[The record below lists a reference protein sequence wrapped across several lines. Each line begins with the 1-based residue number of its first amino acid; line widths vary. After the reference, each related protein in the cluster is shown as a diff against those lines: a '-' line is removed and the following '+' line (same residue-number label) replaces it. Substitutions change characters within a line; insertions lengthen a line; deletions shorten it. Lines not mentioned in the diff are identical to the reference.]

1 MNAFLNYV
9 VEANLGLCLML
20 LMYALFLRRDT
31 DFGVKRFFLLVSI
44 ACSILFPLIQIDGV
58 NSDYVPSLGQIIPT
72 SWLPE
77 VVITAEGS
85 AGNSISDVSLWDII
99 SGVYSIGVCTG
110 LILFVVRVFMI
121 ARTLLP
127 LRSYR
132 LGDYLIF
139 ESNDNQSSFSFFR
152 CIYIGQASELSTD
165 EKAMIIHHE
174 QIHASRLHS
183 FDILF
188 INVVGVFF
196 WFNPV
201 IGIYKKILIQLHEF
215 EADARSVSSRDVD
228 NYCSLL
234 AKVALMSADIK
245 LANHFSNSLT
255 VKRIEM
261 MRTIKARIKRWK
273 YIAYATVLP
282 SFFFVVACQD
292 QVVNDMT
299 DVAKN
304 TSTALLAPEHVQQRF
319 DEMKR
324 ANPTSNV
331 QLFEINNE
339 GSKKLWALQQEYGAP
354 KSAIY
359 FTPEGA
365 PEAKGNGPK
374 MEPSGNDR
382 MYVIIEYDANA
393 RKIAELSKSEE
404 DVYQMVD
411 TPAEFPGG
419 LEALKEFL
427 QSNLVYPDEART
439 AGLEGTEFV
448 SFIVEKD
455 GSVSS
460 ITSVSSFSA
469 VTQAAAVQVVQNFPK
484 WIPGKNEGQVV
495 RSRFVVP
502 IKFKLG

>member
-1 MNAFLNYV
+1 MNAFLNYA

-20 LMYALFLRRDT
+20 LMYALFLRRET
-31 DFGVKRFFLLVSI
+31 DFGVKRFFLLISI
-44 ACSILFPLIQIDGV
+44 TCSVLFPLIQIDGV
-58 NSDYVPSLGQIIPT
+58 NNSYVPSLGQIIPT
-72 SWLPE
+72 RWLPE

-85 AGNSISDVSLWDII
+85 ARSSFSDVSLWGII
-99 SGVYSIGVCTG
+99 SVIYSIGVCAG
-110 LILFVVRVFMI
+110 LILFLVRIFMI

-132 LGDYLIF
+132 LGDYLVF
-139 ESNDNQSSFSFFR
+139 ESDDNRSSFSFFR
-152 CIYIGQASELSTD
+152 CIYLGQASELSTD

-174 QIHASRLHS
+174 QIHASQLHS

-188 INVVGVFF
+188 INIVGVFF

-234 AKVALMSADIK
+234 AKVALMSADIQ

-273 YIAYATVLP
+273 YIAYATLLP

-292 QVVNDMT
+292 QVVSDMT

-304 TSTALLAPEHVQQRF
+304 ASTALLAPEHVQQRF
-319 DEMKR
+319 DEIKKS
-324 ANPTSNV
+324 NPTSNV
-331 QLFEINNE
+331 QLLELNNE
-339 GSKKLWALQQEYGAP
+339 GSKKMWALEQQYGMP
-354 KSAIY
+354 KSTI
-359 FTPEGA
+359 FFSPKGA
-365 PEAKGNGPK
+365 QEMRQGGPK
-374 MEPSGNDR
+374 IESSGNDR
-382 MYVIIEYDANA
+382 TYVIIEYDANA
-393 RKIAELSKSEE
+393 SKIAELSKSEE
-404 DVYQMVD
+404 DVYHMVD
-411 TPAEFPGG
+411 TPAQFPGG
-419 LEALKEFL
+419 LEALSEFL
-427 QSNLVYPDEART
+427 QSNLVYPEEART
-439 AGLEGTEFV
+439 AGIEGTEFV

-460 ITSVSSFSA
+460 ITSVKSISSA
-469 VTQAAAVQVVQNFPK
+469 TQAAALQVVENFPK
-484 WIPGKNEGQVV
+484 WIPGQNEGQVV